1 MGQNRPRGV
10 WRSLFPSL
18 VTGLCLFVGYFTLP
32 FTSRLTANT
41 VLLLT
46 AGLLA
51 VGVLLVWQVRAILTS
66 PMPVA
71 RSLGTIT
78 VTLPLFLVVFSITYF
93 LMSRATPSAFTED
106 LSRLDALYFTLVTFA
121 TVGFGDIT
129 PVSETARA
137 LVTVQIA
144 GNLLI
149 VGVVARI
156 VVNAVN
162 EGFARRVP
170 HERDADPRDEDR
182 RVDGRRD
189 DRD

>member
-1 MGQNRPRGV
+1 M
-10 WRSLFPSL
+10 LPSL
-18 VTGLCLFVGYFTLP
+18 ITGACVFAGYFALP
-32 FTSRLTANT
+32 FTSPITT
-41 VLLLT
+41 HTVVLL
-46 AGLLA
+46 AVGLLA
-51 VGVLLVWQVRAILTS
+51 VAVLLVWQVRAILTS
-66 PMPVA
+66 PMPIA

-78 VTLPLFLVVFSITYF
+78 VTLPLFLVIFSIAYF
-93 LMSRATPSAFTED
+93 LMARSNSSAFTER

-121 TVGFGDIT
+121 TVGFGDIA